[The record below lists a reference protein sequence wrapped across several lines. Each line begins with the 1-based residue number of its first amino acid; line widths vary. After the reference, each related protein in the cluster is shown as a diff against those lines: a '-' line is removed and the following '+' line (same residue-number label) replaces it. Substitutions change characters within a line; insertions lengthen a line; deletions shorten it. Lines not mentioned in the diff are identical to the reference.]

1 MEPVIVSEDS
11 GAEKSSEEL
20 DPTSQESEGEPVI
33 GADSPSNIAVASFIE
48 PAEAEVNPGLH
59 FPGNSSFSFS
69 PSLSLIINQCSLAGL
84 DWVAGLK
91 NLSLSG
97 LPCEGFTSSGV
108 NRVKVSEALEGIPVE
123 PSASPSS
130 DFAPLLSDLSLA
142 PEPDPGRGGGA
153 ALLSSPESSESGYF
167 LRSSLKK
174 SGGGLG
180 KDQQPVRKGRGRISH
195 LSKAQLRAKAD
206 LREGKQLS
214 IERALRA
221 VNARRH
227 VRK

>member
-1 MEPVIVSEDS
+1 MVALTALVE
-11 GAEKSSEEL
+11 
-20 DPTSQESEGEPVI
+20 
-33 GADSPSNIAVASFIE
+33 ADVT
-48 PAEAEVNPGLH
+48 PGPPI
-59 FPGNSSFSFS
+59 PGISTF
-69 PSLSLIINQCSLAGL
+69 SLSASLNLLLNQCTLVGH
-84 DWVAGLK
+84 DWVERLK

-97 LPCEGFTSSGV
+97 LFDEDLIFSKDDRAGVSSDLVGV
-108 NRVKVSEALEGIPVE
+108 PVE
-123 PSASPSS
+123 PFIEPSTEISP
-130 DFAPLLSDLSLA
+130 LSTDPSLTL
-142 PEPDPGRGGGA
+142 EPDPGRGVEVLGY
-153 ALLSSPESSESGYF
+153 SSPETSESGYF
-167 LRSSLKK
+167 LRSCLKK

-195 LSKAQLRAKAD
+195 LSKAQSRAKND

>member
-1 MEPVIVSEDS
+1 M
-11 GAEKSSEEL
+11 
-20 DPTSQESEGEPVI
+20 
-33 GADSPSNIAVASFIE
+33 
-48 PAEAEVNPGLH
+48 
-59 FPGNSSFSFS
+59 
-69 PSLSLIINQCSLAGL
+69 
-84 DWVAGLK
+84 AGLK
-91 NLSLSG
+91 NMTLTG
-97 LPCEGFTSSGV
+97 LPCDGVVSSRV
-108 NRVKVSEALEGIPVE
+108 NWVRVSAALGGIPVE
-123 PSASPSS
+123 PSVSPSS
-130 DFAPLLSDLSLA
+130 EFAPSMSDLSLD
-142 PEPDPGRGGGA
+142 PKPDPGRGGETT
-153 ALLSSPESSESGYF
+153 LLSSPESSESGYF